1 MFVSTRTLARCC
13 LRVVVNAGLHA
24 VDVCSDVRG
33 LGRVRPVTF
42 SSFVA
47 CLNKSLCTTKR
58 YNACVVLVRL
68 NVFASVR
75 FLNFLLNVTHR
86 LCNISN
92 ALRHASLFCS
102 LLFALVEVEPCVTA
116 AGAGGR
122 VAVIVFIVC
131 LCWVACDVKKRE
143 LILGLVVD
151 RCLDLGGVIL
161 FWLDWGGCW
170 FVWGSWGFLWF
181 FSFCLPSVDADM
193 LSLLLVSSDRVVVSV
208 GDGDCMVDK
217 FEVSVCG
224 GGLDGCPEHLDVHS
238 ISIDKGVEDVEVL
251 S

>member
-1 MFVSTRTLARCC
+1 MARCC

-24 VDVCSDVRG
+24 TDACSDVRG
-33 LGRVRPVTF
+33 LGRLRPVVF

-58 YNACVVLVRL
+58 YNASVVFVRL

-86 LCNISN
+86 LCSVSN

-102 LLFALVEVEPCVTA
+102 LLFALVEVEPCVA
-116 AGAGGR
+116 ATCAGGR
-122 VAVIVFIVC
+122 VAVVFIVC
-131 LCWVACDVKKRE
+131 VCWVACDVEKHE
-143 LILGLVVD
+143 LILGLVVCW
-151 RCLDLGGVIL
+151 CLNAGGVIL
-161 FWLDWGGCW
+161 FWLMWGGCW

-181 FSFCLPSVDADM
+181 FCFCLPSVDTDM
-193 LSLLLVSSDRVVVSV
+193 LSLLLVPSDWVVISG
-208 GDGDCMVDK
+208 GDGDCMIDK
-217 FEVSVCG
+217 FEISVCG
-224 GGLDGCPEHLDVHS
+224 GGLNGCPEHLDVHS